1 MFLGRKWTTQK
12 KSEIAL
18 AYMTRQKKNLT
29 KTKKN
34 CFNAWKAIRSDLE
47 FLETG
52 KSNIYFLYGF
62 VKGRP

>member
-1 MFLGRKWTTQK
+1 MNNSEKVRNCPCLHDKTK
-12 KSEIAL
+12 KES
-18 AYMTRQKKNLT
+18 YKD
-29 KTKKN
+29 KKN

-52 KSNIYFLYGF
+52 KNNIYFLYGF